1 MKKLKINEEFRNLI
15 PPLTQE
21 EYKQLEE
28 NLIKEGC
35 RDSLVVWNGTIID
48 GHNRYKICTEHNIDF
63 SITEMSFDA
72 EDDVI
77 EWMIRNQLG
86 RRNLTDFQRNEVA
99 LKYQGIIA
107 MKMKERMRLA
117 TGGDRK
123 SEDYKNQ
130 GKTNWSDVEKTK
142 PTSQRKEL
150 AKIAGTSEGSIQ
162 RSKLIIEK
170 GTEEQIERARK
181 GGKGNSVSAIS
192 KEIKKLQ
199 EPTKKIETKI
209 CIVCKKEKP
218 IEEFVKGDT
227 ECKKCYRERGS
238 SGLTRAEVRELNELF
253 PDEELEKMYE
263 EMKNPITETN
273 EENETNDNRNSVAT
287 EFEELVENFNKDVK
301 KFLFMPQI
309 KEDETSIML
318 ANETIEILKKIIK

>member
-1 MKKLKINEEFRNLI
+1 MKKLNINEEFRTLI

-21 EYKQLEE
+21 EYTQLEE

-63 SITEMSFDA
+63 SVTEMSFDA

-107 MKMKERMRLA
+107 MKMKERMSA
-117 TGGDRK
+117 GGGDK
-123 SEDYKNQ
+123 ISDKAKA
-130 GKTNWSDVEKTK
+130 GTTNWSTPIE

-263 EMKNPITETN
+263 EMKNPTTKIN

-309 KEDETSIML
+309 KEDEISIKL